1 MNHEVAI
8 KDFVLNQVQM
18 HVYKNDMTQ
27 HINLFPSMLQLHVF
41 TFSNFKNI
49 FDTFY

>member
-8 KDFVLNQVQM
+8 KDFVLNQVQV

-27 HINLFPSMLQLHVF
+27 HINLFPSMLLHVF
-41 TFSNFKNI
+41 TFSNFENMV
-49 FDTFY
+49 DTFW